1 MSNYSNA
8 SPAAILEGIQDVS
21 GRRVDP
27 EPELLPMHLPHVFL
41 YAPAGDETA
50 LHLNS
55 ADAKRIFGDDALNYR
70 SPYANHSTA
79 FINEVILK
87 AGQSAVYQRII
98 PKNAKRPNMRVGVEI
113 LETAVKVYE
122 RNTDGSYKLNSELK
136 PIDTGETRPGVVA
149 RWVVAPIGAGTED
162 VPDGIGL
169 GVKHDGTLAG
179 PASEKSTFYP
189 FFDLDHSHFGQG
201 GNNTGFRLMAPTLRS
216 SSPADESLMTRLSA
230 YVYRLQMLQRPNAR
244 TTPVVT
250 QDLNS
255 APFVEFTLR
264 PNSYDDRTNREYH
277 ADDVIVPSYR
287 SVDPT
292 TGYAPIYGPLR
303 EFHVYQD
310 NIDTVLGLIHAK
322 EKAFQPSWPDLP
334 ESKYLVNVLTGRDVY
349 NNPLYALAVQGTLE
363 GGVVFNETSVQ
374 YLQGGADGD
383 MSDAEF
389 NKSVK
394 EQFDNF
400 GSLTNQYL
408 DIARFPQ
415 SVYYDTGFDVETK
428 KSMLKVLGAR
438 KDVWVC
444 LSTQDVSL
452 KQNDQATES
461 SMAIAL
467 RTAAEQ
473 FPEAELYGTSVV
485 RCVIVGQSGYLINS
499 SWKRLVPGTFE
510 IAYALAQ
517 YCGSGDGVMKG
528 RFAADVT
535 PNNKV
540 KLLKGMQTTWKSD
553 QNRIKDWDNGLVWAQ
568 SYDTRSDFY
577 AGMQTVYRDDTSILN
592 ALINMIICV
601 EVQKINFRVWREFTG
616 RSDLTPAQ
624 RADRINRR
632 VRELVK
638 DRFDERV
645 VIVPDTYETKYD
657 EQRGYSETCKIHV
670 YGNNMKTVTS
680 FTVVAHR
687 RSELDQ

>member
-1 MSNYSNA
+1 MSNYANA

-27 EPELLPMHLPHVFL
+27 EPEQLPIFLPHVFL
-41 YAPAGDETA
+41 YAPSGDENA
-50 LHLNS
+50 LHLNA

-79 FINEVILK
+79 FINEVLLK
-87 AGQSAVYQRII
+87 SGQSAVYQRII
-98 PKNAKRPNMRVGVEI
+98 PTGAKRPNLRFGAEVVESVVEI
-113 LETAVKVYE
+113 YE
-122 RNTDGSYKLNSELK
+122 RNPDGSQKLDRAGK
-136 PIDTGETRPGVVA
+136 PNETGETRPGVIVK
-149 RWVVAPIGAGTED
+149 WSVQPIGPGTED
-162 VPDGIGL
+162 NPDGIGL
-169 GVKHDGTLAG
+169 GVTKEGTLTGSAG
-179 PASEKSTFYP
+179 EKSTFYP
-189 FFDLDHSHFGQG
+189 FFDLDHAHFGKDG
-201 GNNTGFRLMAPTLRS
+201 DNVGVRLMAPTLRS
-216 SSPADESLMTRLSA
+216 SSPADESLMTRLGA
-230 YVYRLQMLQRPNAR
+230 FMYRLQMLKRPNAR
-244 TTPVVT
+244 STPVIT

-255 APFVEFTLR
+255 APFVDFTLR

-277 ADDVIVPSYR
+277 ADDVVIPSYR

-292 TGYAPIYGPLR
+292 SGFAPIYGPLR
-303 EFHVYQD
+303 EFHVYQANVD
-310 NIDTVLGLIHAK
+310 AVLAKIYSKEHAL
-322 EKAFQPSWPDLP
+322 QPTWPDVP

-349 NNPLYALAVQGTLE
+349 NNPLHSLVVQGTLE
-363 GGVVFNETSVQ
+363 GGVVFSETSVQ
-374 YLQGGADGD
+374 YLQGGADGV
-383 MSDAEF
+383 MSDEAF
-389 NKSVK
+389 NVSVK

-400 GSLTNQYL
+400 GGLANQYL

-415 SVYYDTGFDVETK
+415 SVYVDTGFNIDTK

-485 RCVIVGQSGYLINS
+485 RAAIVGQSGYLINS
-499 SWKRLVPGTFE
+499 AWKKLVPGTFE
-510 IAYALAQ
+510 IAYALSQ

-528 RFAADVT
+528 RFAADIT

-540 KLLKGMQTTWKSD
+540 KLLKGLQTTWKSD
-553 QNRIKDWDNGLVWAQ
+553 PNRIKDWDNGMIWAQ

-601 EVQKINFRVWREFTG
+601 EVQKVNFRVWRDFTG

>member
-1 MSNYSNA
+1 MSNYANA
-8 SPAAILEGIQDVS
+8 SPIAILNGMDDVS

-41 YAPAGDETA
+41 YAPGGEETA
-50 LHLNS
+50 LHLLA
-55 ADAKRIFGDDALNYR
+55 ADAQRIYGDDAFNYR
-70 SPYANHSTA
+70 SAYANHSTA
-79 FINEVILK
+79 FIKEVLFPT
-87 AGQSAVYQRII
+87 AQSAVYQRII
-98 PKNAKRPNMRVGVEI
+98 PTNAKRPAARFGVEI
-113 LETAVKVYE
+113 APSAVAIFE
-122 RNTDGSYKLNSELK
+122 RNPDGSYKLDNAGK
-136 PIDTGETRPGVVA
+136 PIPTGETRPGHIA
-149 RWVVAPIGAGTED
+149 KWVVQPITDGTEEN
-162 VPDGIGL
+162 PDGVGM
-169 GVKHDGTLAG
+169 GVTKVGTLTGAADE
-179 PASEKSTFYP
+179 PSTFYP
-189 FFDLDHSHFGQG
+189 FFDIDHSFFGKDG
-201 GNNTGFRLMAPTLRS
+201 ENVGVRLMAPTARS
-216 SSPADESLMTRLSA
+216 SSPVDESLIARLNA
-230 YVYRLQMLQRPNAR
+230 FMYRVQFLKRPNPR
-244 TTPVVT
+244 STPVIT

-255 APFVEFTLR
+255 APFVDFTLR
-264 PNSYDDRTNREYH
+264 PNAYDDRTNREYH
-277 ADDVIVPSYR
+277 ADDVVVQSYR

-292 TGYAPIYGPLR
+292 SGLPPIYGPIR
-303 EFHVYQD
+303 SFHVYQAYVD
-310 NIDTVLGLIHAK
+310 VVLGMIYDK
-322 EKAFQPSWPDLP
+322 EKEFQTGWPNQAD
-334 ESKYLVNVLTGRDVY
+334 SMYLVNPLSGRDVY
-349 NNPLYALAVQGTLE
+349 NNHLHTLQIKGTLD
-363 GGVVFNETSVQ
+363 GGVVFSETSVQ
-374 YLQGGADGD
+374 YLQDGADGD
-383 MSDAEF
+383 MSPEAF
-389 NKSVK
+389 NAAVK

-415 SVYYDTGFDVETK
+415 SVYYDTGFDIDTK

-444 LSTQDVSL
+444 LSTQDVAL

-485 RCVIVGQSGYLINS
+485 RCVVVGQSGHLINS
-499 SWKRLVPGTFE
+499 TWKQLVPGTFE
-510 IAYALAQ
+510 IAYALSQ
-517 YCGSGDGVMKG
+517 YAGSGDGVMKG

-540 KLLKGMQTTWKSD
+540 KLIKGMQTTWKSD

-592 ALINMIICV
+592 SLINMLICV

-632 VRELVK
+632 VLELVK

-657 EQRGYSETCKIHV
+657 EQRGYSETCKVHV